1 MVQYNALYEGQYD
14 PQGAHLSD
22 VAGAESNVAVNL
34 ARLEPDSLDIHW
46 VSQLG
51 EDESGELIRQELRKK
66 INVDAPLLPGE
77 KTGVSYLNHYSDG
90 KHIKTY
96 DRAGSAASKLNFS
109 FLDSHIHDAD
119 IVHVTGITPA
129 LSNSCRKAT
138 FAVLGKCKSQEAIV
152 CLDVNYREQLWEPDV
167 ARVTLDEM
175 IPYSSI
181 FKIGLDEAETIWNE
195 NLSGEEYAEK
205 FYQGE
210 GTISVVT
217 LGTEGAVL
225 FNGHSMIKQ
234 STLKVEVVDPVGAGD
249 AFVAGLLRGL
259 LVNTCRSEL
268 NKNNIKALNVE
279 RLNYALR
286 MANICGSMTCT
297 RRGDTA
303 AMPTMTEIEKYLN

>member
-14 PQGAHLSD
+14 PQGEHLSD

-46 VSQLG
+46 LSQLG
-51 EDESGELIRQELRKK
+51 EDESGMLIQQELKK
-66 INVDAPLLPGE
+66 TINVNAPLIPGE

-90 KHIKTY
+90 RHIKTY
-96 DRAGSAASKLNFS
+96 DRAGSAASKLDYK
-109 FLDSHIHDAD
+109 FLESHISDAD

-129 LSNSCRKAT
+129 LSNSCREVTFDVLEKSKSQKAT
-138 FAVLGKCKSQEAIV
+138 I

-167 ARVTLDEM
+167 ARVTLDKM

-181 FKIGLDEAETIWNE
+181 FKIGLDAAEAIWNE
-195 NLSGEEYAEK
+195 TLTGEEYAKK
-205 FYQGE
+205 FYQGK

-217 LGTEGAVL
+217 LGSDGAIL

-234 STLKVEVVDPVGAGD
+234 SGLNVEVVDPVGAGD

-259 LVNTCRSEL
+259 LTSKCQPEPK
-268 NKNNIKALNVE
+268 KNSIDHLNVE

-297 RRGDTA
+297 RKGDTA
-303 AMPTMTEIEKYLN
+303 AMPTMAEIKEYL